1 MRKQL
6 RFSWVTSVTTTAGHI
21 ATSLIPSDTF
31 TRNFINKHIGVMAG
45 CYGFDPSYLQGKAFN
60 NLPISIKGAIK

>member
-45 CYGFDPSYLQGKAFN
+45 CYGFDLSYLQGKAFN
-60 NLPISIKGAIK
+60 NLPINIKGASK

>member
-6 RFSWVTSVTTTAGHI
+6 KLRWTTQVTTTAGHI

-31 TRNFINKHIGVMAG
+31 TREFINKHISIPAG
-45 CYGFDPSYLQGKAFN
+45 CYGFDPSYLQGKAFMN
-60 NLPISIKGAIK
+60 QPILIKGASK